1 MIDTAIADSSLVG
14 EKQSFIAVASVVVAA
29 MQEDELV
36 GSLESDQIK
45 NFLENVERMTTILAR
60 SDETFS
66 ILLENLLCSDSSYVV
81 VKGDN

>member
-1 MIDTAIADSSLVG
+1 
-14 EKQSFIAVASVVVAA
+14 
-29 MQEDELV
+29 LV